1 VPFCPNPF
9 CDHQKRL
16 GGPAEFKSG
25 VATCSDCGG
34 KLTEKIPDFP
44 QAPAP
49 TPQFVNFETVY
60 SAANISL
67 VSMFKDILEQR
78 GIKCWIKNEALSA
91 GIGELPPIETW
102 PQLCVEKDDYS
113 EAKHIV
119 EEALAAKDISIMWK
133 CDSCGEVI
141 EGQFTECW
149 NCGKSRLGS
158 GNAAAIH
165 RPEEFLKNSNDH
177 SDLIE
182 GEERKQTLRG
192 LRIFLL
198 ILSVFFFLVANF
210 PLQPGQ
216 DPKKGLIGVA
226 ILLLIVLSFT
236 YLPKG
241 SK

>member
-1 VPFCPNPF
+1 MPFCPNPF
-9 CDHQKRL
+9 CDHRKRL
-16 GGPAEFKSG
+16 GEPAQFKAG
-25 VATCSDCGG
+25 VTTCSDCGS
-34 KLTEKIPDFP
+34 KLTEEIPDFP
-44 QAPAP
+44 PQAPTSQLA
-49 TPQFVNFETVY
+49 NFETVY

-67 VSMFKDILEQR
+67 VSIVKSILEQR
-78 GIKCWIKNEALSA
+78 GIKCWMRNDALSA

-119 EEALAAKDISIMWK
+119 EEALAANDISMMWK

-158 GNAAAIH
+158 GNAPAIH
-165 RPEEFLKNSNDH
+165 RPEEFIKKSNDDP
-177 SDLIE
+177 DLIE

-198 ILSVFFFLVANF
+198 TLSGFSFLVANS
-210 PLQPGQ
+210 PLQSDQ

-226 ILLLIVLSFT
+226 ILLLLVLSFT
-236 YLPKG
+236 YLPG
-241 SK
+241 DSK

>member
-1 VPFCPNPF
+1 MPFCPNPF
-9 CDHQKRL
+9 CDHRKRL
-16 GGPAEFKSG
+16 GEPAEFKAG
-25 VATCSDCGG
+25 VTTCSDCGS
-34 KLTEKIPDFP
+34 KLTEEIPDFP
-44 QAPAP
+44 PQAPA
-49 TPQFVNFETVY
+49 PQFVNFETVY
-60 SAANISL
+60 SAANIPL
-67 VSMFKDILEQR
+67 VSIVKDILEQR
-78 GIKCWIKNEALSA
+78 GIKCWIRNEALSA

-149 NCGKSRLGS
+149 NCGKSHLGS

-165 RPEEFLKNSNDH
+165 RPEEFIKNSNDH
-177 SDLIE
+177 PDLIE

-198 ILSVFFFLVANF
+198 ILSGFSFLVANF

-226 ILLLIVLSFT
+226 ILLLIALSFT
-236 YLPKG
+236 YLPKE

>member
-1 VPFCPNPF
+1 MPFCPNPF
-9 CDHQKRL
+9 CDHRKRL
-16 GGPAEFKSG
+16 GEPAQFKAG
-25 VATCSDCGG
+25 VTTCSDCGS
-34 KLTEKIPDFP
+34 KLIEEIPDFP
-44 QAPAP
+44 PQAP
-49 TPQFVNFETVY
+49 TSQFVNFETVY

-67 VSMFKDILEQR
+67 VSIVKGILEQR
-78 GIKCWIKNEALSA
+78 GIKCWIRNEALSA

-119 EEALAAKDISIMWK
+119 EEALAAKDTSIMWK
-133 CDSCGEVI
+133 CDSCGEII

-149 NCGKSRLGS
+149 NCGKIRFGS
-158 GNAAAIH
+158 GNVAAID
-165 RPEEFLKNSNDH
+165 RPEEISKTSNDH
-177 SDLIE
+177 PDLIE

-198 ILSVFFFLVANF
+198 ILSVFSFLVANF

-216 DPKKGLIGVA
+216 DPNKGLIGVA
-226 ILLLIVLSFT
+226 ILLLIALSFT
-236 YLPKG
+236 YLPKE